1 MYRKR
6 NGSLGFSFTRF
17 AHAAVPNFF
26 ADESPVRTAELTAWR
41 RDMCYMHQIASGDG
55 AYALDERSF
64 YVAGV
69 VDSEGVSKK
78 VYKALR
84 KNGIL
89 REEEG
94 RRDGGAVVD
103 THGIGVRFP
112 HQLAMLNIVAQKD
125 LVGMLFWWEE
135 ECQRLRKLD
144 DEERELDGLVGEA
157 ELELE
162 LAQSGSGQEGEGV
175 DGDGDRDRDR
185 GAVAAKKVTLDRLKF
200 ARERVRMKR
209 RQRPSQRRVDVEEDR
224 DDIVMAYHGR
234 SRSVPNMAGHD
245 VGMEELMRTG
255 PDGSGVGDG
264 EGEATGADAGA
275 GVGVGVNGPGSRAG
289 VGVGEGTGTGTGAVR
304 YTEPENTGPPPGYL
318 PTMT

>member
-26 ADESPVRTAELTAWR
+26 ADESPVRTADLTAWR
-41 RDMCYMHQIASGDG
+41 RDMCYMHQIASADG
-55 AYALDERSF
+55 PYALDERSF

-94 RRDGGAVVD
+94 RDGAVVD
-103 THGIGVRFP
+103 THRIGAQFP

-144 DEERELDGLVGEA
+144 DEERELDGLVGA
-157 ELELE
+157 SELE
-162 LAQSGSGQEGEGV
+162 LAQSGGREEGEGV
-175 DGDGDRDRDR
+175 DADADVDRD
-185 GAVAAKKVTLDRLKF
+185 VAAKKVALDRLKF

-245 VGMEELMRTG
+245 MGMGGLMRTG
-255 PDGSGVGDG
+255 PDGNGIGEG
-264 EGEATGADAGA
+264 EGEATAA
-275 GVGVGVNGPGSRAG
+275 GVGVNGPESRAG
-289 VGVGEGTGTGTGAVR
+289 AGTGTRAVSH
-304 YTEPENTGPPPGYL
+304 TNPENTGPPPGYL

>member
-26 ADESPVRTAELTAWR
+26 ADESPMRTADLQQWR
-41 RDMCYMHQIASGDG
+41 RDMCYMHQIASADP
-55 AYALDERSF
+55 YALDERSF

-69 VDSEGVSKK
+69 VDSEGVSQK

-84 KNGIL
+84 KHQVL
-89 REEEG
+89 RED
-94 RRDGGAVVD
+94 DGAVD
-103 THGIGVRFP
+103 THRIGPRFP
-112 HQLAMLNIVAQKD
+112 HQLAMLNIVRQKD

-144 DEERELDGLVGEA
+144 AEEKELDALVGES
-157 ELELE
+157 ELELSQP
-162 LAQSGSGQEGEGV
+162 AHSGGD
-175 DGDGDRDRDR
+175 DGH
-185 GAVAAKKVTLDRLKF
+185 ATAAKVALDQLKF
-200 ARERVRMKR
+200 ARERVRMKK

-234 SRSVPNMAGHD
+234 SKSVPNMAGQGL
-245 VGMEELMRTG
+245 VGLTTG
-255 PDGSGVGDG
+255 PHGRG
-264 EGEATGADAGA
+264 AGA
-275 GVGVGVNGPGSRAG
+275 GASASASAGASASASASANGPGPG
-289 VGVGEGTGTGTGAVR
+289 VVGH

>member
-26 ADESPVRTAELTAWR
+26 ADESPVRTADLTTWR

-55 AYALDERSF
+55 AYALNERSF

-94 RRDGGAVVD
+94 RRDGAGAVVD
-103 THGIGVRFP
+103 THRIGVRFP

-175 DGDGDRDRDR
+175 DGDGDRDGDR
-185 GAVAAKKVTLDRLKF
+185 GAVAAKKVALDRLKF

-234 SRSVPNMAGHD
+234 SRSVPDMAGHG
-245 VGMEELMRTG
+245 VGMGGLMRTG

-264 EGEATGADAGA
+264 EGEAAGA
-275 GVGVGVNGPGSRAG
+275 GVGVNGRESRAG
-289 VGVGEGTGTGTGAVR
+289 AGEGTGTGTGAVR
-304 YTEPENTGPPPGYL
+304 YTDPENTGPPPGYF

>member
-6 NGSLGFSFTRF
+6 DGSLGFSFTRL

-26 ADESPVRTAELTAWR
+26 ADVSPVRTADLTAWR
-41 RDMCYMHQIASGDG
+41 RDMCYMHQIASADG
-55 AYALDERSF
+55 PYALDERSF

-89 REEEG
+89 REEED
-94 RRDGGAVVD
+94 RRDGAVVD
-103 THGIGVRFP
+103 THRIGARFP

-144 DEERELDGLVGEA
+144 DEERELDGLVGA
-157 ELELE
+157 SELE
-162 LAQSGSGQEGEGV
+162 LAKSGSGQEGVGV
-175 DGDGDRDRDR
+175 DADRDVDADADADADTDRD
-185 GAVAAKKVTLDRLKF
+185 AAAKKVALDRLKF

-234 SRSVPNMAGHD
+234 SKSVPDMAGHD
-245 VGMEELMRTG
+245 MGMGGLMRSG
-255 PDGSGVGDG
+255 PDASVVGG
-264 EGEATGADAGA
+264 EEGEAAGA
-275 GVGVGVNGPGSRAG
+275 GAGVNGPGPRAG
-289 VGVGEGTGTGTGAVR
+289 AGPGTGTGAVR